1 MKMGN
6 YLSKENS
13 KMNNIGVEKVKE
25 IKKEKYDSLFWF
37 FYLGTSLDPEGHK
50 VFEGEFKD
58 GEYWNGKGK
67 NIY

>member
-6 YLSKENS
+6 YLSKESS
-13 KMNNIGVEKVKE
+13 KMNNIGVGKVRRLDNKN
-25 IKKEKYDSLFWF
+25 DSLFWF

>member
-1 MKMGN
+1 
-6 YLSKENS
+6 
-13 KMNNIGVEKVKE
+13 MNNIGVGKVRRLDNKN
-25 IKKEKYDSLFWF
+25 DSLFWF

>member
-1 MKMGN
+1 
-6 YLSKENS
+6 
-13 KMNNIGVEKVKE
+13 MNNIGVEKVKE